1 MADFIDTE
9 ALDVDSGNG
18 NEEQGEFVA
27 TVSDEEFID
36 DDDSFNDENYKLTN
50 VTRNYNDVIDQRTAF
65 IENNMSYFD
74 ARHYFESDEEEPSWH
89 DFSNFKTKVKL
100 FKESLISPH
109 GIENPDSFF
118 YAILYAIRHKFTQK
132 VDFVCN
138 EDDLKQ
144 DVGFALS
151 DDLFEI
157 KSSLKLDG
165 QDVLNFQ
172 NQCFQVNT
180 ILSKYNMFLR
190 VFELK
195 DRF

>member
-74 ARHYFESDEEEPSWH
+74 ARHYFESDEEEPS
-89 DFSNFKTKVKL
+89 
-100 FKESLISPH
+100 
-109 GIENPDSFF
+109 
-118 YAILYAIRHKFTQK
+118 
-132 VDFVCN
+132 
-138 EDDLKQ
+138 
-144 DVGFALS
+144 
-151 DDLFEI
+151 
-157 KSSLKLDG
+157 
-165 QDVLNFQ
+165 
-172 NQCFQVNT
+172 
-180 ILSKYNMFLR
+180 
-190 VFELK
+190 
-195 DRF
+195 